1 MSDAHADVSKHVRVY
16 WMVFGAL
23 VVGTIL
29 TVVVVIGILVLLTDG
44 EVLEPFTYM
53 NF

>member
-1 MSDAHADVSKHVRVY
+1 MSSVSKAWPYLKSRKQK
-16 WMVFGAL
+16 WL
-23 VVGTIL
+23 KPIL